1 MEILHIEGSSL
12 EWIFCISMVQNKG
25 NPEFLDLVCVCVC
38 EGNPEFLDL
47 VCVRACV

>member
-25 NPEFLDLVCVCVC
+25 NPE
-38 EGNPEFLDL
+38 GNPEFLDL
-47 VCVRACV
+47 VCARARV